1 MYRTLHLSIAWSRF
15 FSSVH
20 GTFNKI
26 DYMIDYILHYKNNLN
41 EFKIIEI
48 IQSIFCSHNG
58 IKLEVIKRKVTR
70 NSLSSWKLSNTLL
83 NNPTVKKR
91 SQGKLENILNQVKM
105 QMQHIKQWLRQ
116 CIYYGVYCNAE

>member
-1 MYRTLHLSIAWSRF
+1 
-15 FSSVH
+15 
-20 GTFNKI
+20 
-26 DYMIDYILHYKNNLN
+26 MIDYILHYKNNLN

-48 IQSIFCSHNG
+48 IQSLFCSHNG

-105 QMQHIKQWLRQ
+105 QMQHIKQ
-116 CIYYGVYCNAE
+116 